1 MYSPKSK
8 FISSLENFKP
18 KRFANDIKK
27 IQNLAMT
34 KAFENVKNSLGNNK
48 QSPTNNNLSEVS
60 KSENFS
66 AFDNMRMN
74 K

>member
-1 MYSPKSK
+1 MSKQTITTHNTRNPKNLRAHVSNSPPKSPMYSPKSK

-34 KAFENVKNSLGNNK
+34 KAFENVKNSLGN
-48 QSPTNNNLSEVS
+48 
-60 KSENFS
+60 
-66 AFDNMRMN
+66 
-74 K
+74 

>member
-34 KAFENVKNSLGNNK
+34 KAFDNIKSNNG
-48 QSPTNNNLSEVS
+48 
-60 KSENFS
+60 
-66 AFDNMRMN
+66 
-74 K
+74 